1 MIDGRST
8 FQIDRARIQFER
20 FEDET
25 VLINVE
31 NGFYYSISR
40 SGSEL
45 LQLLDSGYQVAM
57 LVGIM
62 VDDSVDSVHY
72 SALIT
77 RFVEDLILEG
87 ILIETFNSPTTN
99 QSIDIVRPLYSS
111 TEGFEPLILEKFDEV
126 SDLLLIDPIH
136 MVDQQQGWPKT

>member
-1 MIDGRST
+1 MIDGKST
-8 FQIDRARIQFER
+8 FQIDRTRIQFER

-25 VLINVE
+25 ILINVE

-45 LQLLDSGYQVAM
+45 LQLIESGYEVAM

-62 VDDSVDSVHY
+62 FDDSVDTAHFNTM
-72 SALIT
+72 II
-77 RFVEDLILEG
+77 RFVEDLVFEG
-87 ILIETFNSPTTN
+87 ILIEAYDRPTINPSTN
-99 QSIDIVRPLYSS
+99 VVKPFYSS
-111 TEGFEPLILEKFDEV
+111 IEGFEPPLLEKFDEV

-136 MVDQQQGWPKT
+136 TVDPQQGWPKT

>member
-8 FQIDRARIQFER
+8 FQIDRTRIQFER

-31 NGFYYSISR
+31 NGFYYSISS

-45 LQLLDSGYQVAM
+45 LQLIDSGYEVGM

-62 VDDSVDSVHY
+62 FDDSADTVHFNTM
-72 SALIT
+72 II
-77 RFVEDLILEG
+77 RFVEDLIFEG
-87 ILIETFNSPTTN
+87 ILIETYDSPIIN
-99 QSIDIVRPLYSS
+99 QSINVVKPLYSS
-111 TEGFEPLILEKFDEV
+111 KEGFEPPLLEKFDEV

-136 MVDQQQGWPKT
+136 TVDQQQGWPKT